1 VVDNLISLANRTG
14 VTFYTVDTRGV
25 SAEDETISGLASME
39 MTGAESR
46 QRGTVTSPVAG
57 HNEMDDVAVPAV
69 SNRQLSMQDLA
80 ESTGGFAVTNMNQI
94 AQPMQRVMEDIRTHY
109 ELSYA
114 PKSTVYDGHFRR
126 IEVKLKRP
134 KLTVRTRKGTMRCSC

>member
-1 VVDNLISLANRTG
+1 
-14 VTFYTVDTRGV
+14 
-25 SAEDETISGLASME
+25 
-39 MTGAESR
+39 
-46 QRGTVTSPVAG
+46 
-57 HNEMDDVAVPAV
+57 
-69 SNRQLSMQDLA
+69 
-80 ESTGGFAVTNMNQI
+80 MNQI

>member
-1 VVDNLISLANRTG
+1 
-14 VTFYTVDTRGV
+14 
-25 SAEDETISGLASME
+25 
-39 MTGAESR
+39 
-46 QRGTVTSPVAG
+46 
-57 HNEMDDVAVPAV
+57 MDDVAVPAV

-94 AQPMQRVMEDIRTHY
+94 AQPMQRVMEDIRTQY

-114 PKSTVYDGHFRR
+114 PKSTVYDESAVYDGHFRR

>member
-1 VVDNLISLANRTG
+1 
-14 VTFYTVDTRGV
+14 
-25 SAEDETISGLASME
+25 
-39 MTGAESR
+39 
-46 QRGTVTSPVAG
+46 
-57 HNEMDDVAVPAV
+57 
-69 SNRQLSMQDLA
+69 
-80 ESTGGFAVTNMNQI
+80 
-94 AQPMQRVMEDIRTHY
+94 MQRVMEDIRTHY